1 MRRRLTPEE
10 REIRES
16 RGIGLKRFW
25 AFPTLLLII
34 AFVAADTDLFVRCIG
49 DPIEG
54 NGRGRGAAAIRMAL
68 VLPCSPYLL
77 TGSLSHVL
85 KFVAL
90 WLPVPF
96 MVLNWR
102 WAKRHKAYWDTVRAR
117 EKERRAER
125 AAKRK
130 AAQPPEA

>member
-16 RGIGLKRFW
+16 RGISLKRFW
-25 AFPTLLLII
+25 AFPVFLMVMAFI
-34 AFVAADTDLFVRCIG
+34 ALDTDLFVRCVG

-54 NGRGRGAAAIRMAL
+54 NGRGRGAAAIRMVL

-77 TGSLSHVL
+77 SGSLLEVI
-85 KFVAL
+85 KFVIL
-90 WLPVPF
+90 WLPLRF
-96 MVLNWR
+96 MVINWR
-102 WAKRHKAYWDTVRAR
+102 WTQRHKAYWDQIRAR
-117 EKERRAER
+117 EKQRRAER

-130 AAQPPEA
+130 ADRSAGP